1 MYIFKIIELLLLLI
15 KMRKLLLGLLMI
27 AARFRAQEDEDLDD
41 EYLDL
46 VEENLDLQQEIKED
60 ITVEEET

>member
-1 MYIFKIIELLLLLI
+1 
-15 KMRKLLLGLLMI
+15 MRKLLLGLLMI

-60 ITVEEET
+60 IAVEEET